1 MVLLSEEKRTDN
13 TVFLTN
19 KKYDMSYY
27 VLSLSENCD
36 DLAMWQMYAKS
47 GCCIK
52 FNSQNLLKFFHNIR
66 DKHFLYGMYN
76 ICYGQIQYDEN
87 LEREAYDLLQMEN
100 QKSKLEINLYDFIWR
115 WCLLNKCNSFTYEK
129 EFRIAIP
136 YSPEFSMNGESYKFI
151 IRDNYIK
158 PQIEFNDFPVADVI
172 EEIIISP
179 YINTQ
184 LTKMGILELLKS
196 ENMYNTSVCF
206 SNIQIQ

>member
-1 MVLLSEEKRTDN
+1 MEKINYGNYNLYHYTSLSTLLSIIENKTIRLSDYRFLNDKQELNFAIERLKKIAQVQNDDFSRKLTNVLNDITIGKMVLLSEEKRTDN

-76 ICYGQIQYDEN
+76 ICYGQYCSVEV
-87 LEREAYDLLQMEN
+87 
-100 QKSKLEINLYDFIWR
+100 INLPR
-115 WCLLNKCNSFTYEK
+115 
-129 EFRIAIP
+129 
-136 YSPEFSMNGESYKFI
+136 
-151 IRDNYIK
+151 
-158 PQIEFNDFPVADVI
+158 
-172 EEIIISP
+172 
-179 YINTQ
+179 
-184 LTKMGILELLKS
+184 
-196 ENMYNTSVCF
+196 
-206 SNIQIQ
+206 